1 MKKSE
6 VVKSKQEFNQIINT
20 CPYIKNEFFTLYKKK
35 RDVSIPHFG
44 LAISKKVGTAVE
56 RNKLKRQTR
65 AIVDEL
71 KQNFKN
77 DCDYIIMIKKG
88 CKNKPY
94 KEMKSALE
102 NLIKEN
108 KQ

>member
-1 MKKSE
+1 M
-6 VVKSKQEFNQIINT
+6 T
-20 CPYIKNEFFTLYKKK
+20 
-35 RDVSIPHFG
+35 G